1 MAKIE
6 DGMTPEAQEI
16 ISKIKKKEIRKMQK
30 CIDGPEE
37 MKVLVS
43 ESREVL
49 GVVSFTSL
57 SAVQIYDF
65 HIFLTVYSSLH
76 GFI

>member
-6 DGMTPEAQEI
+6 NGMTPEAQEI

-65 HIFLTVYSSLH
+65 HIFLTVYSSLR

>member
-1 MAKIE
+1 
-6 DGMTPEAQEI
+6 MTPEAQEI

-57 SAVQIYDF
+57 SAFQIYDF

>member
-1 MAKIE
+1 
-6 DGMTPEAQEI
+6 MTPEAQEI

-37 MKVLVS
+37 MKVLVI

>member
-6 DGMTPEAQEI
+6 NGMTPEAQEI

-57 SAVQIYDF
+57 SAFQIYDF

>member
-57 SAVQIYDF
+57 SEVQIYDF